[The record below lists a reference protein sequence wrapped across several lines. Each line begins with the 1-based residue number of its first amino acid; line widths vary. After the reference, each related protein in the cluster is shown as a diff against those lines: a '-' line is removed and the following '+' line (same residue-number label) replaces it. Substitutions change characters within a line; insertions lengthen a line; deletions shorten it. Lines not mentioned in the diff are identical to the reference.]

1 MTTAAPPHGA
11 HAGSVSY
18 GPLLNTAAILL
29 TGYGNVPPERAARV
43 IGMLLRMPV
52 SAGFAVKAGARLD
65 GKLQDAGFDEAM
77 RAALEKEP
85 VLAADETP
93 VSVLT
98 PDTDPQTG
106 GPVPGA
112 AQVMVIRTPDERLVW
127 LQALASRR
135 AEGITALL
143 AFFTG
148 FLIVDGYSAYQQ
160 LSGKLAGIQQCCQH
174 YSDIAVMPMT
184 GADRCC
190 EGEFLLAVSA

>member
-1 MTTAAPPHGA
+1 M
-11 HAGSVSY
+11 
-18 GPLLNTAAILL
+18 
-29 TGYGNVPPERAARV
+29 PPERAARV
-43 IGMLLRMPV
+43 IGLLLRMPV
-52 SAGFAVKAGARLD
+52 SAGFAVKAGALLD

-93 VSVLT
+93 VNVLT

-135 AEGITALL
+135 AEGITALP
-143 AFFTG
+143 G
-148 FLIVDGYSAYQQ
+148 SSPGS
-160 LSGKLAGIQQCCQH
+160 
-174 YSDIAVMPMT
+174 
-184 GADRCC
+184 
-190 EGEFLLAVSA
+190 

>member
-1 MTTAAPPHGA
+1 
-11 HAGSVSY
+11 
-18 GPLLNTAAILL
+18 
-29 TGYGNVPPERAARV
+29 
-43 IGMLLRMPV
+43 
-52 SAGFAVKAGARLD
+52 
-65 GKLQDAGFDEAM
+65 M

>member
-1 MTTAAPPHGA
+1 
-11 HAGSVSY
+11 
-18 GPLLNTAAILL
+18 
-29 TGYGNVPPERAARV
+29 
-43 IGMLLRMPV
+43 
-52 SAGFAVKAGARLD
+52 
-65 GKLQDAGFDEAM
+65 M

-93 VSVLT
+93 VNVLT
-98 PDTDPQTG
+98 PDTDPQAG

-174 YSDIAVMPMT
+174 YADTVVMPIR
-184 GADRCC
+184 GRRRWRA
-190 EGEFLLAVSA
+190 GVPGLAVSA

>member
-1 MTTAAPPHGA
+1 M
-11 HAGSVSY
+11 SY
-18 GPLLNTAAILL
+18 GPLLNAAAVLL
-29 TGYGNVPPERAARV
+29 TAYGNVPPERAAKL

-52 SAGFAVKAGARLD
+52 SAGFADKASARLD

-77 RAALEKEP
+77 RAALEDEP
-85 VLAADETP
+85 ALAADETL
-93 VSVLT
+93 VNVLT
-98 PDTDPQTG
+98 PGTDLDTG
-106 GPVPGA
+106 EPVPGA

-160 LSGKLAGIQQCCQH
+160 LSGQLAG
-174 YSDIAVMPMT
+174 SS
-184 GADRCC
+184 
-190 EGEFLLAVSA
+190 SAASTSSAAAAPSRNSAPAACSPRPAT

>member
-1 MTTAAPPHGA
+1 MSVLQYGDHRCAAARGA
-11 HAGSVSY
+11 CGVGVVRAAADA
-18 GPLLNTAAILL
+18 AAILL

-65 GKLQDAGFDEAM
+65 GKLQGAGFDEAM

-93 VSVLT
+93 VNVLT

-127 LQALASRR
+127 LQARPPGGRR
-135 AEGITALL
+135 G
-143 AFFTG
+143 
-148 FLIVDGYSAYQQ
+148 S
-160 LSGKLAGIQQCCQH
+160 
-174 YSDIAVMPMT
+174 P
-184 GADRCC
+184 RCWRSSP
-190 EGEFLLAVSA
+190 GS